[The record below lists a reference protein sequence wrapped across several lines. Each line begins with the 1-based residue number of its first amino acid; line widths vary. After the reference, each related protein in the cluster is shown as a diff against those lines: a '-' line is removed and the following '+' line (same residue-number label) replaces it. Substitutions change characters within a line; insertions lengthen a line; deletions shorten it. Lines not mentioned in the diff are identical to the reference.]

1 MRVRTIFTLAL
12 VFVTA
17 IGYTCP
23 VCDKQQPKILQG
35 ITHGTGPESNWDYLI
50 VWSTVI
56 IVAFTLFYTIKWMVR
71 PGEKEINHI
80 KRTVIN

>member
-17 IGYTCP
+17 IGYACP

-71 PGEKEINHI
+71 PGEKENNHI

>member
-35 ITHGTGPESNWDYLI
+35 ITHGTGQESNWDYLI

-71 PGEKEINHI
+71 PGEKENNHI

>member
-56 IVAFTLFYTIKWMVR
+56 IVAFTLIYTIKWMVR
-71 PGEKEINHI
+71 PGEKENNHI

>member
-12 VFVTA
+12 VFVTS

-71 PGEKEINHI
+71 PGEKENNHI